1 MAGSG
6 VRKQPTEIPLTRGGG
21 NDGGTPITGYRVRAR
36 RTEPQ
41 GNLDHLIQQAQD
53 AGWQLLAARYE
64 KTRFA
69 KQLMTRISECRGQ
82 LSEHRRD
89 NFTGTMLRHHHHKS
103 TQYMAQWI
111 AAKNRLQGA

>member
-1 MAGSG
+1 
-6 VRKQPTEIPLTRGGG
+6 
-21 NDGGTPITGYRVRAR
+21 TPIGSEGMHGDLPWPGVIASN
-36 RTEPQ
+36 PQ
-41 GNLDHLIQQAQD
+41 ALADAAVQLYQDQAVWQQAQD